1 MKIQN
6 GKWVNDFE
14 ESLSKFEMKELIELG
29 QRVKSV
35 FGEDITYD
43 RIEIINSLSSE
54 KNEKKETI
62 LNYLLQNENVL
73 KEISLL

>member
-6 GKWVNDFE
+6 GKWVNDFG
-14 ESLSKFEMKELIELG
+14 ESLSKFEMEELLELG

-54 KNEKKETI
+54 KNEKKETT

-73 KEISLL
+73 NQIS

>member
-14 ESLSKFEMKELIELG
+14 ESLSKFEMKELLELG

>member
-1 MKIQN
+1 MKIQD
-6 GKWVNDFE
+6 GKWVNDFG
-14 ESLSKFEMKELIELG
+14 ESLSKFEIEELLELG

-54 KNEKKETI
+54 KNEKKETT
-62 LNYLLQNENVL
+62 LNYLLQNENL
-73 KEISLL
+73 LNQISLS